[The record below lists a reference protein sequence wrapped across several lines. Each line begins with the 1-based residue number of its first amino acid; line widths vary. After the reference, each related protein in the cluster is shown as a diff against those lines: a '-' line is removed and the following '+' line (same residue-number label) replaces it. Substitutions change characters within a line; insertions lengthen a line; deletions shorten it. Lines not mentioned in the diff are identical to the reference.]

1 MEKKLNVRDLRKER
15 GQPAY
20 RGRRP
25 VGDQEVREPGR
36 GQIMRGLSVHGKETG
51 CYPNGVR
58 IH

>member
-25 VGDQEVREPGR
+25 VGDQEVREAGR
-36 GQIMRGLSVHGKETG
+36 GQIMRGFESHVKGISL
-51 CYPNGVR
+51 YL
-58 IH
+58 